1 AHDMGLLELT
11 IFALCTK
18 EVRAYRV
25 PLEEL
30 WMEMSELLGLEIQYR
45 ERLRAETAQFR
56 TGGYLFYG
64 VLAGS
69 LLVAY
74 PFAKSYMSGTV

>member
-1 AHDMGLLELT
+1 
-11 IFALCTK
+11 
-18 EVRAYRV
+18 
-25 PLEEL
+25 
-30 WMEMSELLGLEIQYR
+30 YR

-74 PFAKSYMSGTV
+74 PFAKSYMSGTVQVVFWLVLGIMTVGLQLVIRRSQVIDV